1 MQGVIY
7 ARYSSDNQRE
17 ESIEGQIREN
27 TAYAQKNGI
36 DIVGTYI
43 DRAYSAKTDNRPE
56 FQRMIKDSAKKGFD
70 VVIVWKLDRFSRNRY
85 DSAKY
90 KAMLRKNDVKVVSAT
105 ESISEGAEG
114 IILESVLEGMAE
126 YYSADL
132 AEKVSRG
139 MTENALKCRFN
150 GGNIPF
156 GYMIDEEQHYQPDP
170 EKAPLVIEMFRR
182 YAGGES
188 ITDIVEDLNARGIR
202 TSKGNRFNKN
212 SLARIFAN
220 RRYIGEYAYKEIVVP
235 NAIPPIVS
243 KDIFERVAIRMK
255 QNKHATGKAKAPE
268 KYLLTTKLFC
278 GTCQSMFV
286 GDSANK
292 PNGTIYRYYKC
303 ASAKRHECDR
313 KAIRKDWIEDK
324 VIEEISAWLN
334 DNKTVSKMAD
344 DVMALLDADN
354 EMVLALEA
362 QLKGVRDSI
371 DNIMKAIE
379 KDPLDRVASVK
390 SEIDFVLAREEFC
403 KTLENARIAGT
414 LPLRVTHNDTKLN
427 NILFDAKTGKALCV
441 VDLDTIMP
449 GYAMN
454 DFGDSIRFGAN
465 HSKEDEKDLSKVNFD
480 IELYE
485 AYTRGFLEGAKG
497 SLTPAELEYLPWGAK
512 LMTLECGIRFLTD
525 YLDGDHYFRIHY
537 PEQNLDR
544 CRTQLKL
551 VADMESKWQAMEAIV
566 QEF

>member
-1 MQGVIY
+1 MKAVIY

-17 ESIEGQIREN
+17 ESIDGQLRECKKF
-27 TAYAQKNGI
+27 AEYNGI
-36 DIVGTYI
+36 TIIGEYI
-43 DRAYSAKTDNRPE
+43 DRAFSAKTDHRPE
-56 FQRMIKDSAKKGFD
+56 FQRMIKDSYKTVFD
-70 VVIVWKLDRFSRNRY
+70 TVIVWKLDRFSRNRY
-85 DSAKY
+85 DSARY
-90 KAMLRKNDVKVVSAT
+90 KSMLRKNDVKVVSAT
-105 ESISEGAEG
+105 ESISDGAEG

-126 YYSADL
+126 YNSADL

-235 NAIPPIVS
+235 NAIPAIVS

-268 KYLLTTKLFC
+268 RYLLTTKLFC
-278 GTCQSMFV
+278 GTCNSMFV

-292 PNGTIYRYYKC
+292 PNGMIYRYYKC

-313 KAIRKDWIEDK
+313 KAIRKEWIEEK
-324 VIEEISAWLN
+324 VIEQISAWLN
-334 DNKTVSKMAD
+334 NDKLLSDMAD
-344 DVMALLDADN
+344 DVMALLN
-354 EMVLALEA
+354 EDDDMILALEA
-362 QLKGVRDSI
+362 QLREVQSSI

-379 KDPLDRVASVK
+379 KGVVTRTT
-390 SEIDFVLAREEFC
+390 
-403 KTLENARIAGT
+403 KTRLE
-414 LPLRVTHNDTKLN
+414 
-427 NILFDAKTGKALCV
+427 
-441 VDLDTIMP
+441 
-449 GYAMN
+449 
-454 DFGDSIRFGAN
+454 
-465 HSKEDEKDLSKVNFD
+465 
-480 IELYE
+480 
-485 AYTRGFLEGAKG
+485 
-497 SLTPAELEYLPWGAK
+497 ELEAEEEK
-512 LMTLECGIRFLTD
+512 I
-525 YLDGDHYFRIHY
+525 
-537 PEQNLDR
+537 
-544 CRTQLKL
+544 
-551 VADMESKWQAMEAIV
+551 KWNIKAEEDKRPKIT
-566 QEF
+566 